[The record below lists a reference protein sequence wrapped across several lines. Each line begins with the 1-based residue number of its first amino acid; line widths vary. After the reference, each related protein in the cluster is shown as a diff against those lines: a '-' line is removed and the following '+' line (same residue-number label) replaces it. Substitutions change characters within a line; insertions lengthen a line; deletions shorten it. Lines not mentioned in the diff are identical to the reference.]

1 MRKDKYAVAAAGPE
15 SATGTNG
22 DPALA
27 TPEMGKVFLDLKV
40 TDAVEQIRKVTT
52 ATK

>member
-1 MRKDKYAVAAAGPE
+1 VAAAGPE
-15 SATGTNG
+15 RETGSNG

-40 TDAVEQIRKVTT
+40 ADAVEQIRKMS
-52 ATK
+52 ASK